1 MADRD
6 FEAPP
11 FHDAAPAPY
20 QPAAEAVAAAAGPL
34 GQAFTRLADH
44 LERRVTA
51 EGTEIF
57 AASADDFSG
66 IGNVVGVGLGEEQ
79 AGAGAL
85 NLYLVEP
92 MNEDEVRE
100 VVAAVVGPEAGKV
113 PIRPLVTGEI
123 EAAAHTVHLRP
134 APGGISVGHLAVGA
148 GTLGCLAQ
156 GRSAPRDNRL
166 LILGNNHVLAA
177 SNAGSFGD
185 EIVQP
190 GPLDGGVAPAYTIA
204 RLERF
209 VPLDF
214 TGAPNVVD
222 CATAW
227 AHPGLVRPELL
238 RMTAAGPT
246 FFSLAAG
253 TVPCSEDLQ
262 VGKSGRTTQVTT
274 GRILDCNATIR
285 VRFNGQTAL
294 FRDQIS
300 VRGAAGS
307 LFAARGD
314 SGAVVWRAEDRRPV
328 GLLFAVG
335 GEVTFVNKIHHVL
348 AALDIDLVV

>member
-66 IGNVVGVGLGEEQ
+66 IGNVVGVGLGEE
-79 AGAGAL
+79 
-85 NLYLVEP
+85 P
-92 MNEDEVRE
+92 
-100 VVAAVVGPEAGKV
+100 
-113 PIRPLVTGEI
+113 
-123 EAAAHTVHLRP
+123 
-134 APGGISVGHLAVGA
+134 
-148 GTLGCLAQ
+148 
-156 GRSAPRDNRL
+156 
-166 LILGNNHVLAA
+166 A